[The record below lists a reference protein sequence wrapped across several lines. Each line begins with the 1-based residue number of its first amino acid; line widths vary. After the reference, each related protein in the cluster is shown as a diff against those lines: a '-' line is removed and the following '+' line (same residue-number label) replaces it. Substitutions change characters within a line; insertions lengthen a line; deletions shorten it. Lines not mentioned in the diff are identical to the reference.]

1 MKLGIVCAL
10 HTEASTLLRALEI
23 STKPASKKYRASITN
38 HSDLSLVVSGM
49 GSERAKLAARQLV
62 EDGVDLLLSWGSAG
76 GLDPELET
84 GQLILPSKLVNDS
97 GEENPVSDQI
107 DVQFINLMAKD
118 TQTTLDSSLVSVETT
133 LKTTE
138 EKQALFNASGAAAVD
153 MESESIA
160 SVAREKAVA
169 CAVVRV
175 VLDGA
180 DRCLPKFVD
189 GAVDEFGSVKVA
201 PLIRSLLRH
210 PKDLLLLPSLMSES
224 GIAMRSLRQAASCIP
239 SVVEQLEGRP

>member
-1 MKLGIVCAL
+1 MKLGFVCAL
-10 HTEASTLLRALEI
+10 HTEASTLLSALGKSE
-23 STKPASKKYRASITN
+23 KPTSKKYRASITN
-38 HSDLSLVVSGM
+38 QSEFSLIVSGM
-49 GSERAKLAARQLV
+49 GPERARLAAKQLV
-62 EDGVDLLLSWGSAG
+62 DEGADLLLSWGSAG

-84 GQLILPSKLVNDS
+84 GQLILPSKLVTDS
-97 GEENPVSDQI
+97 GEESPVSEQI
-107 DVQFINLMAKD
+107 DTQFTNLMAKN
-118 TQTTLDSSLVSVETT
+118 TQIILDSSLVSVEAA
-133 LKTTE
+133 LKTIE
-138 EKQALFNASGAAAVD
+138 EKRVLFNISGAAAVD

-160 SVAREKAVA
+160 SVARDKGVA

-175 VLDGA
+175 VLDDA

-189 GAVDEFGSVKVA
+189 RAVDEFGSVKVA
-201 PLIRSLLRH
+201 PLIRSLLRY